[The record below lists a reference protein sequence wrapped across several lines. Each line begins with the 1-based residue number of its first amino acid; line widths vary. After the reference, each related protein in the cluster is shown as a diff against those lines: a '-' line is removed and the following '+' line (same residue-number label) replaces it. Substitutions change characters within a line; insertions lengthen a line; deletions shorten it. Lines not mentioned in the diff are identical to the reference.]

1 MLTGDE
7 SWFYIK
13 YNPKGAW
20 IISGEK
26 PPFFEN
32 KGFQIAK
39 FMLTVIWGVNGFHFI
54 DLMNS
59 GLSFDSNYFI
69 SHILCEIEQLKL
81 QKTVKRKKIQYYL
94 HIDNSQF

>member
-39 FMLTVIWGVNGFHFI
+39 YMLTVIWGG
-54 DLMNS
+54 
-59 GLSFDSNYFI
+59 G
-69 SHILCEIEQLKL
+69 
-81 QKTVKRKKIQYYL
+81 
-94 HIDNSQF
+94 